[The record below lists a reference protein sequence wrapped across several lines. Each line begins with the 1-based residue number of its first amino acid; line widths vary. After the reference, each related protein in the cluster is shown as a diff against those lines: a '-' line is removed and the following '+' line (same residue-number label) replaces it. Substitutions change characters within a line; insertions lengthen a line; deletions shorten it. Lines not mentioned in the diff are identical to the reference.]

1 MYREIILGLDNWSIT
16 EALLTWNGE
25 NNRESV
31 GYQMKKK
38 LLKYLRQLVG
48 VCYCG
53 IFLPGNNIRP
63 ESKINNNINS
73 NHNNKKNKNSDNN
86 K

>member
-1 MYREIILGLDNWSIT
+1 
-16 EALLTWNGE
+16 
-25 NNRESV
+25 
-31 GYQMKKK
+31 MKKK